1 MWKQRRKEIKSRD
14 ANHASEEARLKLQ
27 SRSDRKRDVMSRMSP
42 EEKKEEKHGNIYQ
55 RQLLQLEESDPT
67 RWGHSGYKELHP
79 EDFVSSLS
87 EEEELDEEPSRAKR
101 KKNGGKDSKQKHKKS
116 KKKKKH
122 KDEKSKSKHKQSS

>member
-1 MWKQRRKEIKSRD
+1 
-14 ANHASEEARLKLQ
+14 
-27 SRSDRKRDVMSRMSP
+27 MSP